1 MEEASLQGFAV
12 LRNPT
17 RHRHFAAGEAI
28 FYQGDQGDDMY
39 IVVAGELR
47 VTLDDNE
54 INRLTSGAVF
64 GEMSLVD
71 ERTRS
76 ATVTAVTDCT
86 LIPVSQT
93 RFAELAQQDPDF
105 AIQIMR
111 IMSIRLR
118 NMMAEE
124 VERQRLEQEL
134 AIGRQIQLSLL
145 PQNTPQ
151 IPGWEFA
158 VHYQAARQVGGDLY
172 DFMPAP
178 ANPHQLH
185 IVVADVTGKGVP
197 AAMFMAVGRT
207 LFRATAADTHAPA
220 HILHRVNESI
230 LRDNHS
236 PLFLSACYITLDTQT
251 GVLRHASAGH
261 EAPLWLH
268 GETGAVTEL
277 PGRGMVLGAFKTV
290 AFAEETAVLAPGDAL
305 IIYTDGVTEA
315 RDTTRGFFGDER
327 LTAAIAAARGARATE
342 LVQQLVTAVTH
353 FTGDMPQADDL
364 TIVVIKRL

>member
-1 MEEASLQGFAV
+1 MEPLLQGFPA
-12 LRNPT
+12 LLDFT
-17 RHRHFAAGEAI
+17 HHRHIAAGEVV
-28 FYQGDQGDDMY
+28 FNQGDQGDEMY

-47 VTLDDNE
+47 VMLNDNE
-54 INRLTSGAVF
+54 INRLIPGAVF

-71 ERTRS
+71 DRMRS
-76 ATVTAVTDCT
+76 ATVTAVTDCA
-86 LIPVSQT
+86 LLPVSHA
-93 RFAELAQQDPDF
+93 RFAELAQQHPDF

-118 NMMAEE
+118 RLMADE
-124 VERQRLEQEL
+124 VKRQRMEQEL

-158 VHYQAARQVGGDLY
+158 AHYQAARQVGGDLY
-172 DFMPAP
+172 DFIPASTDP
-178 ANPHQLH
+178 NQLH

-207 LFRATAADTHAPA
+207 LFRAASDDNDSPA
-220 HILHRVNESI
+220 QLLRRINDLI

-236 PLFLSACYITLDTQT
+236 PLFLSAFYATLDTRN
-251 GVLRHASAGH
+251 GRLIYASAGH

-268 GETGAVTEL
+268 GQSGEVTEL
-277 PGRGMVLGAFKTV
+277 PVRGMVLGAFGAAQFT
-290 AFAEETAVLAPGDAL
+290 EQTAVLSPGDAL

-315 RDTTRGFFGDER
+315 RDGNRGFFGEESL
-327 LTAAIAAARGARATE
+327 LTAIATAPSYSAAD
-342 LVQQLVTAVTH
+342 LVQQVITAVAS
-353 FTGDMPQADDL
+353 FTGNMPQTDDL
-364 TIVVIKRL
+364 TTVVVKRL